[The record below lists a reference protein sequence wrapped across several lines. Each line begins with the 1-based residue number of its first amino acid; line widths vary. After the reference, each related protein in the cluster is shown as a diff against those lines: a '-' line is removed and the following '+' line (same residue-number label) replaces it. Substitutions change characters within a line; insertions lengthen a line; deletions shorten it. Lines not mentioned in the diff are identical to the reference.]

1 MLQYQCEYNN
11 SDVCFENNEEE
22 KQRMEKA
29 RLEEAGETEVGGEVN
44 LEGGAKAAEDQ
55 ANEISDSLDKWVS
68 FLRSYISKVILRS
81 TEISRFSTR
90 TMPGSTFCIS

>member
-1 MLQYQCEYNN
+1 LKGTFQWQKNVLERACMLQYQCEYNN

-68 FLRSYISKVILRS
+68 F
-81 TEISRFSTR
+81 
-90 TMPGSTFCIS
+90 